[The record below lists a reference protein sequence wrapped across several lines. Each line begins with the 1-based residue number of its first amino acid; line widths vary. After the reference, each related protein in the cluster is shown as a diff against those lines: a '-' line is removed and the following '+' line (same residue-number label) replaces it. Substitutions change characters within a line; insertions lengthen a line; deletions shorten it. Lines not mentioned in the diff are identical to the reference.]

1 MIAAIERV
9 GEIALLRVLQQGGE
23 EIAQLWLNADFTLL
37 QGGQRQILRG
47 GVQHRKIRSVLHVT
61 PRVKRR
67 DAFAVDLRGVQRRL
81 PATQRIG
88 GRIMRAQHVPV
99 IRTPVIPGQLAVD
112 EDGHAGLDRAGTV
125 TIRGDQPRGG
135 GKDEGPFLGG
145 EIFRLVFVQRGRCS
159 GGLRLCRG
167 CDASQRHRGGGGFQ
181 KAAAA
186 GKSGGFSHPVLLPF
200 GWDSVTLS

>member
-67 DAFAVDLRGVQRRL
+67 DAFAVDLRGVQR
-81 PATQRIG
+81 
-88 GRIMRAQHVPV
+88 
-99 IRTPVIPGQLAVD
+99 
-112 EDGHAGLDRAGTV
+112 
-125 TIRGDQPRGG
+125 
-135 GKDEGPFLGG
+135 
-145 EIFRLVFVQRGRCS
+145 
-159 GGLRLCRG
+159 
-167 CDASQRHRGGGGFQ
+167 
-181 KAAAA
+181 
-186 GKSGGFSHPVLLPF
+186 
-200 GWDSVTLS
+200 